1 MSSTTVF
8 YALDDICQAAFL
20 FYDNVG
26 NLVNDA
32 LLLLGFVGFGI
43 WMNYQRKYN
52 QQAANNPDQIK

>member
-8 YALDDICQAAFL
+8 YNLDDIFQSIFL

-32 LLLLGFVGFGI
+32 LLLLGFVGFFI
-43 WMNYQRKYN
+43 WMNYQRKFN
-52 QQAANNPDQIK
+52 KQAQENSNQIK